1 MLPQGTF
8 LVCNPAAGGG
18 RALAVARAAACDI
31 ALTKARGH
39 ATALTSDALRA
50 GYRRIAVAGG
60 DGTVNEVVQSLLA
73 CGVALP
79 GSALLVLGGG
89 TCDDF
94 ASRVADM
101 ARADEKRRRVLDID
115 VLRITCMNGHGPP
128 SVRYAVNSTSIG
140 LVADATT
147 LWTSRP
153 KAVAHAARISLTAG
167 LLLATGQAITRHRP
181 HVLTL
186 AVDNAEPE
194 PLRLSGLIVTK
205 TSRIAGMLRLGI
217 PIAPDDESAVVV
229 TLEAS
234 SRGALLSLLP
244 AALTSRV
251 VRHPKIQHRRSAAVH
266 LAPEQ
271 PLAIEADGEMIGHT
285 PARIDLIPRA
295 LPVLL
300 PSECELHAT

>member
-1 MLPQGTF
+1 LLPKGTF

-18 RALAVARAAACDI
+18 RALAIARGAARDVV
-31 ALTKARGH
+31 LTKARGH
-39 ATALTSDALRA
+39 ATALTTDALRA

-79 GSALLVLGGG
+79 GSCLLALGGG
-89 TCDDF
+89 TSDDF

-101 ARADEKRRRVLDID
+101 TRANDKHMRVREID
-115 VLRITCMNGHGPP
+115 VLRIACMTAYGTP

-147 LWTSRP
+147 LWSSRP
-153 KAVAHAARISLTAG
+153 KAVAHAARISLNAG
-167 LLLATGQAITRHRP
+167 LLLATAQAITRHRP
-181 HVLTL
+181 HALTL
-186 AVDNAEPE
+186 AVDNGEPE

-217 PIAPDDESAVVV
+217 PIAPDDESAAIV

-244 AALTSRV
+244 AALTRRV
-251 VRHPKIQHRRSAAVH
+251 VRHPKIQHRGSATVH
-266 LAPEQ
+266 LTPDQ
-271 PLAIEADGEMIGHT
+271 PLAIEADGEMVGHT

-300 PSECELHAT
+300 PKRM